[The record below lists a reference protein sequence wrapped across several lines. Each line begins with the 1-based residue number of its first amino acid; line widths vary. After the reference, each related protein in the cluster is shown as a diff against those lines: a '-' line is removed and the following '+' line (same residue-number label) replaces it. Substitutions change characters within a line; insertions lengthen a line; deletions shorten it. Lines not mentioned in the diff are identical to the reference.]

1 MLKYLNM
8 ARKKISE
15 WKAKTLLGETLQIPY
30 RGISV
35 DRSFDLST
43 IDDHARYVVKVDEGV
58 KKRMKKGLVG
68 INRTAQEV
76 SEDIQKF
83 AKEGYKHFLVEPFV
97 PHERSSEKYISIE
110 RIREGLQILYSE
122 KGGIDVEESQESIQ
136 KIILTEES
144 KVSNLAEISK
154 AFNLEEDIIDKLLE
168 LFGKYHFSFF
178 EINPLVVENEK
189 FYFLDIAAEV
199 DSTGEFFIQEKGWT
213 EEDFRAGTEQDATN
227 EEKNIILL
235 SQKSQASFNISV
247 LNPNGSIFLLLSG
260 GGASIVLADEVYNL
274 GFGKQIANYGEYSGN
289 PNAQEVYIY
298 TKNILELLLKS
309 SSAKKVLLIG
319 GGVAN
324 FTNISTTFKGIIEA
338 LDEKKG
344 DLLRQQV
351 KVFVRR
357 GGPHQQEGLALME
370 KFLKEN
376 KLYGFVGDQRITLP
390 DVVNMAVENL

>member
-1 MLKYLNM
+1 M
-8 ARKKISE
+8 
-15 WKAKTLLGETLQIPY
+15 
-30 RGISV
+30 
-35 DRSFDLST
+35 
-43 IDDHARYVVKVDEGV
+43 
-58 KKRMKKGLVG
+58 
-68 INRTAQEV
+68 
-76 SEDIQKF
+76 
-83 AKEGYKHFLVEPFV
+83 
-97 PHERSSEKYISIE
+97 
-110 RIREGLQILYSE
+110 
-122 KGGIDVEESQESIQ
+122 
-136 KIILTEES
+136 
-144 KVSNLAEISK
+144 
-154 AFNLEEDIIDKLLE
+154 
-168 LFGKYHFSFF
+168 
-178 EINPLVVENEK
+178 
-189 FYFLDIAAEV
+189 
-199 DSTGEFFIQEKGWT
+199 
-213 EEDFRAGTEQDATN
+213 
-227 EEKNIILL
+227 
-235 SQKSQASFNISV
+235 
-247 LNPNGSIFLLLSG
+247 LLSG